1 MRFSAF
7 APFGHLRF
15 SSRPTHGQRI
25 YGDMARQLGGGENYS
40 EGFDSL
46 AMARVYANAMA
57 FARGLYTLERAGNQY
72 RPDRALEI
80 LPALERDFGLIPDPG
95 DRLGE
100 RRRALA
106 AAMRIARGARRSNV
120 ESVLR
125 DVLGEHFIAYITT
138 DAEDA
143 ALSTEDPA
151 SVGVYAP
158 PGTQRSVFRLL
169 DPVLMPGAPNAVRYE
184 SVAGARPELLAGDR
198 VIVDAGDYGRAE
210 AVTIEG
216 VEVSTDGASNLTAT
230 FLHPHDRG
238 TVIATGRHPNQTTSK
253 RHNVIVLSEEAI
265 RVDRLRNKANRV
277 LRRLLRGV
285 STWTLTCADPGA
297 PAVEYVSSDELV
309 GAGTTPPV
317 VTVSG
322 AYAHLVGLRVEV
334 TDYIGPLDPPLPVGV
349 DQLEVRVSLDGGAT
363 WSAPHQGAPYNLT
376 WALEI
381 PGAPGAFLHFPS
393 GVTFDTDNT
402 YAPAT
407 DTAPMAPA
415 AGTTGPFRV
424 GIGRLGVTTLGALEV
439 PS

>member
-15 SSRPTHGQRI
+15 SARPTHGQCI
-25 YGDMARQLGGGENYS
+25 YGDMVRQLGSGKNYS
-40 EGFDSL
+40 EEFDSL

-57 FARGLYTLERAGNQY
+57 FARGLYALDRAGNQY
-72 RPDRALEI
+72 RPDRALEL
-80 LPALERDFGLIPDPG
+80 LPALERDFGIIPDPG
-95 DRLGE
+95 DRLSE

-120 ESVLR
+120 EAVLR
-125 DVLGEHFIAYITT
+125 DVLGEHFIAYVTT

-143 ALSTEDPA
+143 ILSTEDPTA
-151 SVGVYAP
+151 VGVYAP

-169 DPVLMPGAPNAVRYE
+169 DPVLMPGAPYAVRYE
-184 SVAGARPELLAGDR
+184 SVAGARSELLAGDR

-216 VEVSTDGASNLTAT
+216 VEVGSDGASRIAAT

-238 TVIATGRHPNQTTSK
+238 TVLATGRHPNQATSK
-253 RHNVIVLSEEAI
+253 RHNVVVLSEEAT
-265 RVDRLRNKANRV
+265 RVDRLRNKANRA

-297 PAVEYVSSDELV
+297 PAVEYVSSDALV
-309 GAGTTPPV
+309 GSGTIPPE

-322 AYAHLVGLRVEV
+322 AYARLPGLRVEV
-334 TDYIGPLDPPLPVGV
+334 LYYSGPAEPPNLGVGEI
-349 DQLEVRVSLDGGAT
+349 DVRVSLNGGVDWTAT
-363 WSAPHQGAPYNLT
+363 IHGLLPWT
-376 WALEI
+376 LEV
-381 PGAPGAFLHFPS
+381 PGAPGAFLHFPT
-393 GVTFDTDNT
+393 GVAYSDDNT
-402 YAPAT
+402 YTPVTNTAPAI
-407 DTAPMAPA
+407 PA
-415 AGTTGPFRV
+415 DGTTGPFRV
-424 GIGRLGVTTLGALEV
+424 GVGRLGVTTLGALEL